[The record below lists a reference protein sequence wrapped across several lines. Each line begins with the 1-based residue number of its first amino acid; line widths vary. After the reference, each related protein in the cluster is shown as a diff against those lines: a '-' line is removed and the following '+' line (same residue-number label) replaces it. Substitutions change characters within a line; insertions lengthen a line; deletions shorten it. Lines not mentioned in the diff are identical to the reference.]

1 MGAKEN
7 RQTVERLLKAVNT
20 KDYGAIEE
28 VATTD
33 FVQEWPQSGER
44 IRGAANARAI
54 NENYPAEQFPTLEL
68 KRVLVG
74 EDFGVGEAKLD
85 YAGKI
90 YYGVTIFELKDGK
103 VVRETDYFAEPF
115 EAPEWRSKWVEKM

>member
-85 YAGKI
+85 YA
-90 YYGVTIFELKDGK
+90 
-103 VVRETDYFAEPF
+103 
-115 EAPEWRSKWVEKM
+115 

>member
-7 RQTVERLLKAVNT
+7 RQTVERLLKAVNM

-54 NENYPAEQFPTLEL
+54 NENYPVEQFPTLEL

-74 EDFGVGEAKLD
+74 EDFGVGEVKLD

-90 YYGVTIFELKDGK
+90 FHGVTILEFKDGK
-103 VVRETDYFAEPF
+103 VVRQTDYFAEPF